1 MTGPSFAVDNPV
13 LRRWKGDV
21 EPLAFASFDALRH
34 KPSATNRV
42 LSLASDLTLD
52 ELKASAVAR
61 NTLLL
66 ARLCWDRPEADG
78 DRQFVD
84 PAPHFLRGRTPGV
97 RADQNSD
104 AGSGGHP
111 LHQQTLPR
119 SFPGQVNGD
128 EEIRGAT

>member
-34 KPSATNRV
+34 KPLATNRV
-42 LSLASDLTLD
+42 LGLASDLTLD

-66 ARLCWDRPEADG
+66 ARLMLG
-78 DRQFVD
+78 
-84 PAPHFLRGRTPGV
+84 PA
-97 RADQNSD
+97 
-104 AGSGGHP
+104 
-111 LHQQTLPR
+111 
-119 SFPGQVNGD
+119 
-128 EEIRGAT
+128 